1 MSVLKRLLPGFSNG
15 NIVLNVQV
23 GTITPD
29 VLDHTEANKWNP
41 ILKENPWV
49 TGQELVAKPDQL
61 IKR

>member
-1 MSVLKRLLPGFSNG
+1 MLT
-15 NIVLNVQV
+15 VQG
-23 GTITPD
+23 GTLTPE
-29 VLDHTEANKWNP
+29 VLDHTEAYDWNL

>member
-15 NIVLNVQV
+15 KYRVESAG

-29 VLDHTEANKWNP
+29 VLDHTEAHNWNL

-49 TGQELVAKPDQL
+49 TEQELVAKPDQL